1 MGTIEAIKADPNL
14 GKAKFYTHT
23 EWKGG
28 AKVET
33 TFHKFEMPP
42 GNMQVRDEPITLVG
56 DEPPALIGGDA
67 GPGPSETVLHGVG
80 NCISVANSYHSAASG
95 IRVSGFKVEFEG
107 DLDLQGFTD
116 VNDMVRPAY
125 KTIKCKITARSG
137 GKSHDE
143 LMTFVENVPYFSP
156 ILDTVSNPVH
166 VTFGLT
172 HNGQAASGGV

>member
-56 DEPPALIGGDA
+56 DEPPVLLGGDA
-67 GPGPSETVLHGVG
+67 GPGPSETVLHGLA
-80 NCISVANSYHSAASG
+80 NCISVTNSYHSAASD

-116 VNDMVRPAY
+116 VNDTVSPAY

-137 GKSHDE
+137 GTSHDE
-143 LMTFVENVPYFSP
+143 LMTFVENLPHFSP
-156 ILDTVSNPVH
+156 IYDTVRNPVH

-172 HNGQAASGGV
+172 HNGQVASGGA